1 MANKSSNR
9 TDLAIRFG
17 TVIALLISSLFFFPR
32 EKSLEYSYE
41 VGQITTDEIIA
52 PFEFPIL
59 KTKTEL
65 EKDRQKAL
73 EQIYP
78 LFERRDDIMLS
89 QLDEMNKF
97 FDILRN
103 VRVAKATYGKNLT
116 TKVLRATE
124 IDSAF
129 LAELREDS
137 LNLINSVDLVQREY
151 NFNLSRPKWRF
162 LTDTDS
168 RLIGGIDVLE
178 MFKANL
184 ERIARDLFNEG
195 VLDIPLNEISKQNIA
210 VLENG
215 EELLGDKGYYM
226 SLDDAHVQSEIRLKA
241 SLGIETGDEVEIGI
255 DILKR
260 FNKANIIYNK
270 QTTEARIKDVIA
282 KVPISR
288 DIVRAN
294 ERIVDRNERVT
305 PNIQQKLESLFA
317 EKARR
322 GTAEGGI
329 VTYLPQLGRI
339 LLVSIIL
346 FFFSAFIVAYRPQI
360 YKDSRMVL
368 LIGFIFLSV
377 LAFSSLVIYRL
388 GLSEYL
394 IPIVIASM
402 VLTILVDA
410 RIAFIGTVTLAL
422 LIGVV
427 LGNKLDFVIVSTFAG
442 TASIFTV
449 TRLRARSQLF
459 WSFVYV
465 AAAYIIA
472 ITAVELLKFST
483 VDIILES
490 YGFAI
495 GNALLSP
502 ILVYGIIGFLEI
514 AFGITTDLTLL
525 EQSDLNRPLLKQ
537 LAVKAPGTYHH
548 SVLSGNLAE
557 EAADAIG
564 ANSLLARVG
573 SYYHD
578 IGKMNKPEYFV
589 ENQMGAENRHEMLRP
604 NLSALILVSHVRDGI
619 ELAKKHKVPE
629 AIIDFITSHHGTMK
643 MEYFYKKA
651 IEQAGDEPN
660 VNEMDF
666 RYSGPLPISKE
677 AGIVMICEGIEAATR
692 SIKEKTLNRISDM
705 VDNIIKTRLDDG
717 QLNECDLTLAEI
729 GKIKEAILPI
739 LIGMYHVRVEY
750 PDDTEEN
757 KSDKKA
763 KDTEVEQ
770 PDGEE
775 NEKIKQINAQST

>member
-9 TDLAIRFG
+9 TDLAIRYG
-17 TVIALLISSLFFFPR
+17 TVIVLLISSLFFFPR
-32 EKSLEYSYE
+32 EKSLEYAYE

-52 PFEFPIL
+52 PFDFPIL

-65 EKDRQKAL
+65 DKDREKAL

-89 QLDEMNKF
+89 QLDEINKF
-97 FDILRN
+97 FGILRN
-103 VRVAKATYGKNLT
+103 VRQAKATYGKNLT
-116 TKVLRATE
+116 TKVLRASD
-124 IDSAF
+124 IDSTF

-137 LNLINSVDLVQREY
+137 LSLINLVDLVQREY
-151 NFNLSRPKWRF
+151 DFNLSRPKWRF

-168 RLIGGIDVLE
+168 RLSSGLDVLE
-178 MFKANL
+178 TFKANL
-184 ERIARDLFNEG
+184 ERIARDLYNEG
-195 VLDIPLNEISKQNIA
+195 ILDIPLQEISKQKIA

-226 SLDDAHVQSEIRLKA
+226 SLDDAHIQSEIRLKA
-241 SLGIETGDEVEIGI
+241 SLGIETGDEVEVGI
-255 DILKR
+255 DLLKR
-260 FNKANIIYNK
+260 FSKANIIYDK

-305 PNIQQKLESLFA
+305 PNIQQKLESLFS

-329 VTYLPQLGRI
+329 VTYLPQVGRI

-449 TRLRARSQLF
+449 TRLRTRIQLF
-459 WSFVYV
+459 WSFIFV

-578 IGKMNKPEYFV
+578 IGKMNKPEYFESLSFIS
-589 ENQMGAENRHEMLRP
+589 ENT
-604 NLSALILVSHVRDGI
+604 I
-619 ELAKKHKVPE
+619 
-629 AIIDFITSHHGTMK
+629 
-643 MEYFYKKA
+643 
-651 IEQAGDEPN
+651 
-660 VNEMDF
+660 
-666 RYSGPLPISKE
+666 
-677 AGIVMICEGIEAATR
+677 
-692 SIKEKTLNRISDM
+692 
-705 VDNIIKTRLDDG
+705 
-717 QLNECDLTLAEI
+717 
-729 GKIKEAILPI
+729 
-739 LIGMYHVRVEY
+739 
-750 PDDTEEN
+750 
-757 KSDKKA
+757 
-763 KDTEVEQ
+763 
-770 PDGEE
+770 
-775 NEKIKQINAQST
+775 

>member
-1 MANKSSNR
+1 M
-9 TDLAIRFG
+9 
-17 TVIALLISSLFFFPR
+17 
-32 EKSLEYSYE
+32 
-41 VGQITTDEIIA
+41 
-52 PFEFPIL
+52 
-59 KTKTEL
+59 
-65 EKDRQKAL
+65 
-73 EQIYP
+73 
-78 LFERRDDIMLS
+78 
-89 QLDEMNKF
+89 
-97 FDILRN
+97 
-103 VRVAKATYGKNLT
+103 
-116 TKVLRATE
+116 
-124 IDSAF
+124 
-129 LAELREDS
+129 
-137 LNLINSVDLVQREY
+137 
-151 NFNLSRPKWRF
+151 
-162 LTDTDS
+162 
-168 RLIGGIDVLE
+168 
-178 MFKANL
+178 
-184 ERIARDLFNEG
+184 
-195 VLDIPLNEISKQNIA
+195 
-210 VLENG
+210 
-215 EELLGDKGYYM
+215 
-226 SLDDAHVQSEIRLKA
+226 
-241 SLGIETGDEVEIGI
+241 
-255 DILKR
+255 
-260 FNKANIIYNK
+260 
-270 QTTEARIKDVIA
+270 
-282 KVPISR
+282 
-288 DIVRAN
+288 
-294 ERIVDRNERVT
+294 
-305 PNIQQKLESLFA
+305 
-317 EKARR
+317 
-322 GTAEGGI
+322 
-329 VTYLPQLGRI
+329 
-339 LLVSIIL
+339 
-346 FFFSAFIVAYRPQI
+346 
-360 YKDSRMVL
+360 

-449 TRLRARSQLF
+449 TRLRTRSQLF
-459 WSFVYV
+459 WSFIFV

-483 VDIILES
+483 VDVILES

-604 NLSALILVSHVRDGI
+604 NLSALILASHVRDGI

-629 AIIDFITSHHGTMK
+629 AIIDFITSHHGTMR

-651 IEQAGDEPN
+651 IDQAGDEPN

-666 RYSGPLPISKE
+666 RYPGPLPISKE

-705 VDNIIKTRLDDG
+705 VDTVIKTRLDDG

-729 GKIKEAILPI
+729 GKIKSAILPI

-750 PDDTEEN
+750 PDDTEED
-757 KSDKKA
+757 KSDKQA
-763 KDTEVEQ
+763 EGTEEER
-770 PDGEE
+770 PKGEE
-775 NEKIKQINAQST
+775 NEEKKQTNGQRT

>member
-1 MANKSSNR
+1 MASKSTNR
-9 TDLAIRFG
+9 TDLAIRYG
-17 TVIALLISSLFFFPR
+17 TLIVLLISSLFFFPR
-32 EKSLEYSYE
+32 EKSLEYAYE

-52 PFEFPIL
+52 PFDFPIL

-73 EQIYP
+73 EQTYP

-89 QLDEMNKF
+89 QLDEMSKF
-97 FDILRN
+97 FETLRN
-103 VRVAKATYGKNLT
+103 VREAKATYGTNIT
-116 TKVLRATE
+116 TKVLRAAE

-129 LAELREDS
+129 NAELREDS
-137 LNLINSVDLVQREY
+137 LNLINLVSLVQREQ

-162 LTDTDS
+162 LIDTDS
-168 RLIGGIDVLE
+168 RLTGGIDVLE
-178 MFKANL
+178 TFKANL

-195 VLDIPLNEISKQNIA
+195 ILDIPLEEISKQKIA

-241 SLGIETGDEVEIGI
+241 SLGIETGDEVEVGI
-255 DILKR
+255 DILKK

-270 QTTEARIKDVIA
+270 VTTDARIKDVIA

-305 PNIQQKLESLFA
+305 PNIQQKLESLFS

-329 VTYLPQLGRI
+329 VTFLPQIGRI
-339 LLVSIIL
+339 LLVSVIL

-449 TRLRARSQLF
+449 TRLRTRSQLF
-459 WSFVYV
+459 KSFLFV
-465 AAAYIIA
+465 AVAYIIA
-472 ITAVELLKFST
+472 ITAVELLKFSSFE
-483 VDIILES
+483 VIL
-490 YGFAI
+490 
-495 GNALLSP
+495 
-502 ILVYGIIGFLEI
+502 
-514 AFGITTDLTLL
+514 
-525 EQSDLNRPLLKQ
+525 
-537 LAVKAPGTYHH
+537 
-548 SVLSGNLAE
+548 
-557 EAADAIG
+557 
-564 ANSLLARVG
+564 
-573 SYYHD
+573 
-578 IGKMNKPEYFV
+578 
-589 ENQMGAENRHEMLRP
+589 
-604 NLSALILVSHVRDGI
+604 
-619 ELAKKHKVPE
+619 
-629 AIIDFITSHHGTMK
+629 
-643 MEYFYKKA
+643 
-651 IEQAGDEPN
+651 
-660 VNEMDF
+660 
-666 RYSGPLPISKE
+666 
-677 AGIVMICEGIEAATR
+677 
-692 SIKEKTLNRISDM
+692 
-705 VDNIIKTRLDDG
+705 
-717 QLNECDLTLAEI
+717 
-729 GKIKEAILPI
+729 
-739 LIGMYHVRVEY
+739 
-750 PDDTEEN
+750 
-757 KSDKKA
+757 
-763 KDTEVEQ
+763 
-770 PDGEE
+770 
-775 NEKIKQINAQST
+775 